1 MVAAALFAFA
11 LHAVVLGQPLTR
23 AVGAPDPQ
31 QTQALHALFDATWE
45 ADMRRHPEWASYVGD
60 HRYGDRLYDASPAAR
75 AAEFESARRSLARA
89 QAIRRDA
96 LSAADQLSLDLFVH
110 NLRDTLRLEPF
121 AGYRSLSLGAL
132 GGFQPKPAEP
142 EPNE

>member
-45 ADMRRHPEWASYVGD
+45 ADMRRYPEWASYVGD

-75 AAEFESARRSLARA
+75 AAEFESARQSLARA
-89 QAIRRDA
+89 RK
-96 LSAADQLSLDLFVH
+96 
-110 NLRDTLRLEPF
+110 
-121 AGYRSLSLGAL
+121 RSGATRSRP
-132 GGFQPKPAEP
+132 QTSCRSTSSSTTCVTPCA
-142 EPNE
+142 